1 MKHHNCNIPPCPLAG
16 RENHLTTG
24 LWSHCSCACTPTL
37 YFYSFAQVHKYM
49 AIFYLYAYRFTL
61 PRSLNYFSHYNVQR
75 RLRMHTGSLCACA
88 LCTCV
93 HCNLIQLWALQTS
106 STELPAGSLVKL
118 SPAEFSVRG

>member
-37 YFYSFAQVHKYM
+37 YFYSHKCINIWLFFTCM
-49 AIFYLYAYRFTL
+49 PRFTSS
-61 PRSLNYFSHYNVQR
+61 RSLNYFSHCNVQR

-93 HCNLIQLWALQTS
+93 HYNLIQLWALQTS

-118 SPAEFSVRG
+118 SSAEFSVRG